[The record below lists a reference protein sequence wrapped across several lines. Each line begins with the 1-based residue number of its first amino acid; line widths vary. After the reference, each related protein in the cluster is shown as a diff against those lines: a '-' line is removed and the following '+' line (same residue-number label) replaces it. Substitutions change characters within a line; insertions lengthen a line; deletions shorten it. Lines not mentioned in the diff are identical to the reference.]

1 MVVGGQDVGKGGAGE
16 GGEGEV
22 EEVLEGLGGCRAGW
36 EGFVVGEV
44 GF

>member
-1 MVVGGQDVGKGGAGE
+1 VGGEEVGEGCGGE

-22 EEVLEGLGGCRAGW
+22 EEVVERVGGGEGLV
-36 EGFVVGEV
+36 VVGEV